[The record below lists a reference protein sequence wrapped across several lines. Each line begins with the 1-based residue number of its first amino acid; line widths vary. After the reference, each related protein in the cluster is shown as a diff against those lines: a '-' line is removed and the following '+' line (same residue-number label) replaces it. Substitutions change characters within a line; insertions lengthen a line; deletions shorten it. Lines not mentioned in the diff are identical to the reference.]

1 MGQVVKTTEAKKAG
15 KKNGGGGVEILTR
28 KENTLK
34 NVT

>member
-1 MGQVVKTTEAKKAG
+1 MKTIEAKKAEK
-15 KKNGGGGVEILTR
+15 KKNGGGGVEILIR